1 MESHQFRNEQKEP
14 PTSSRKLARSQR
26 EFPYIGYWLDRG
38 AWTIRTL
45 FIQTAR
51 QGSKAFRL
59 EHLGGG
65 RWAEGRLPLPQ
76 IFAYLKDRIVFFP
89 EDRQPVGE
97 PLTSLAA
104 TEDPVGVK

>member
-1 MESHQFRNEQKEP
+1 MESHEFRNEQEEP
-14 PTSSRKLARSQR
+14 PTSSRKLAGSQR

-59 EHLGGG
+59 EHLAHGSG
-65 RWAEGRLPLPQ
+65 AEGGLTLLQ
-76 IFAYLKDRIVFFP
+76 SFADLIDRIVLFP
-89 EDRQPVGE
+89 QSDDQIASR
-97 PLTSLAA
+97 
-104 TEDPVGVK
+104 